1 MKLKLIVLIITLFTV
16 SCTNTDYTISKI
28 SYEDNIKV
36 QDSVGDI
43 EIELI
48 IKYFASN
55 GALNFLRL
63 SIN

>member
-48 IKYFASN
+48 IKPFRKN
-55 GALNFLRL
+55 RR
-63 SIN
+63 I